1 MLVMFWL
8 ASFLFHREADS
19 KKAAVYDFS
28 DLLIYD
34 AFNDSFLTIF
44 QEDRTY
50 TGNRKEETVYVDL
63 TESVSVFY

>member
-1 MLVMFWL
+1 MLMMFWL
-8 ASFLFHREADS
+8 ASFLFQRKADS
-19 KKAAVYDFS
+19 KKATVYDFS

-50 TGNRKEETVYVDL
+50 TGKRREKKTIHTAL
-63 TESVSVFY
+63 S

>member
-1 MLVMFWL
+1 MLMMFWL
-8 ASFLFHREADS
+8 ANFLFQREAES
-19 KKAAVYDFS
+19 KTATVYDFS

-50 TGNRKEETVYVDL
+50 TGNRKEETVYIL
-63 TESVSVFY
+63 